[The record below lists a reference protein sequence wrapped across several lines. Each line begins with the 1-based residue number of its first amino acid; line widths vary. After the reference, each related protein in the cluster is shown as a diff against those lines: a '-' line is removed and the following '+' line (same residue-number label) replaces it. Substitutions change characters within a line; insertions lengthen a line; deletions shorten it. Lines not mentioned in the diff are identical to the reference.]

1 VRHECVNFIDFTL
14 CIYDTRRWDVRKGD
28 FETPDMILTGHTN
41 TITGLSLNSEGTH
54 LLSNGMEGG
63 LLKWDV
69 RPFVADEAMR
79 CERRFDGAR
88 HGAEQVLLRCNW
100 SPLAEDGSGKVACG
114 SADR

>member
-1 VRHECVNFIDFTL
+1 MT
-14 CIYDTRRWDVRKGD
+14 
-28 FETPDMILTGHTN
+28 LTGHTN

-100 SPLAEDGSGKVACG
+100 SPSTEDGSGKVACG